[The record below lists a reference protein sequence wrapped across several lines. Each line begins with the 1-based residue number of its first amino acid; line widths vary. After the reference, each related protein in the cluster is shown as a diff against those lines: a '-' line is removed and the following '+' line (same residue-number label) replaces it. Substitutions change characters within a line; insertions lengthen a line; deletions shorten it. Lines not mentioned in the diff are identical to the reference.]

1 MCGTLK
7 PHTEAH
13 HYFPSDVEYEHRSK
27 LGKCDKKRDS
37 LEKILGTG
45 ALLIEGFLSY
55 FSLWHVHK
63 AASDFKTDDSY

>member
-1 MCGTLK
+1 MWQ
-7 PHTEAH
+7 
-13 HYFPSDVEYEHRSK
+13 
-27 LGKCDKKRDS
+27 KKRDS